1 MVATGFLTLAL
12 VSHWFAL
19 FQEEFNKTYSF
30 SEIENRYAVF
40 KDNYYNIHSHN
51 YGKKQ
56 NYTLKMNEFMDLTQE
71 EFKQKYIG
79 SGIDLRNSQ
88 VKCGLY
94 NYSRDIN
101 DLPESV
107 DWVKDGCVTPVKNQ
121 GSCGSCWAFSS
132 TGALEGAWAKKT
144 GKLISL
150 SEQQLV
156 DCAGGRYGNHGCNG
170 GLMDNAFKYV
180 FDNGLCSEEAYPY
193 TSGYASGNTF
203 GHTFGH
209 SFGHALN
216 KDPTVKNVCNAA
228 ICHSSISVVGC
239 SDVEKNNQLA
249 LKVAV
254 AHGPVSIA
262 VEADT
267 KIFQFYS
274 GGVVTDIALCGQNL
288 DHGVLIVGYG
298 VENGLKYWLVKNS
311 WGEDWGQDGYIKLG
325 RSDSADDAGVCGVA
339 KQASLP
345 LV

>member
-1 MVATGFLTLAL
+1 
-12 VSHWFAL
+12 
-19 FQEEFNKTYSF
+19 
-30 SEIENRYAVF
+30 
-40 KDNYYNIHSHN
+40 
-51 YGKKQ
+51 
-56 NYTLKMNEFMDLTQE
+56 MNEFMDLTQA

-88 VKCGLY
+88 VKCGVY
-94 NYSRDIN
+94 NYSLDTN
-101 DLPESV
+101 NLPESV

-144 GKLISL
+144 NKLISL

-180 FDNGLCSEEAYPY
+180 FDNGLCTEEAYPY
-193 TSGYASGNTF
+193 TSGS
-203 GHTFGH
+203 
-209 SFGHALN
+209 
-216 KDPTVKNVCNAA
+216 DPNVKNTCNSAT
-228 ICHSSISVVGC
+228 CHSSVSAVGC
-239 SDVEKNNQLA
+239 SDVEKNNQQA
-249 LKVAV
+249 LKAAV
-254 AHGPVSIA
+254 ALGPVSIA

-311 WGEDWGQDGYIKLG
+311 WGEGWGQDGYIKLG

-339 KQASLP
+339 KQASFP

>member
-30 SEIENRYAVF
+30 AEFENRYAIF
-40 KDNYYNIHSHN
+40 KDNYYNIHAHN

-56 NYTLKMNEFMDLTQE
+56 NYTLKMNEFMDLTQA

-79 SGIDLRNSQ
+79 SGIDLRNRQ

-94 NYSRDIN
+94 NYSRDTN
-101 DLPESV
+101 NLPESV

-144 GKLISL
+144 SKLIGL

-180 FDNGLCSEEAYPY
+180 FDNGLCTEEAYPY
-193 TSGYASGNTF
+193 TSGYTSGYAS
-203 GHTFGH
+203 
-209 SFGHALN
+209 
-216 KDPTVKNVCNAA
+216 DPTVKNVCNSATCA
-228 ICHSSISVVGC
+228 SSISVVGC

-249 LKVAV
+249 LKSAV
-254 AHGPVSIA
+254 ALGPVSIA

-311 WGEDWGQDGYIKLG
+311 WGEGWGEGGYIKLG

-339 KQASLP
+339 KQASFP

>member
-19 FQEEFNKTYSF
+19 FQEEFNKTYTF
-30 SEIENRYAVF
+30 SEFENRYAIF

-56 NYTLKMNEFMDLTQE
+56 NYTLKMNEFMDLTQA

-88 VKCGLY
+88 VKCDVY
-94 NYSRDIN
+94 NYSPDTN
-101 DLPESV
+101 KLPESV

-144 GKLISL
+144 DKLISL

-180 FDNGLCSEEAYPY
+180 FDNGLCTEEEYPY
-193 TSGYASGNTF
+193 TSNDKNTCKSA
-203 GHTFGH
+203 T
-209 SFGHALN
+209 
-216 KDPTVKNVCNAA
+216 CN
-228 ICHSSISVVGC
+228 SSVSVVGC

-249 LKVAV
+249 LKAAV

-311 WGEDWGQDGYIKLG
+311 WGEGWGQDGYIKLG
-325 RSDSADDAGVCGVA
+325 RSDSTDDPGVCGVA
-339 KQASLP
+339 KQASFP

>member
-19 FQEEFNKTYSF
+19 FQQEFNKTYSF
-30 SEIENRYAVF
+30 AEFENRYAIF
-40 KDNYYNIHSHN
+40 KDNYYSIHFHN

-56 NYTLKMNEFMDLTQE
+56 NYTLKMNEFMDLTQA

-88 VKCGLY
+88 VKCGVY
-94 NYSRDIN
+94 NYSLDTN
-101 DLPESV
+101 NLPESV

-144 GKLISL
+144 NKLISL

-180 FDNGLCSEEAYPY
+180 FDNGLCTEEAYPY
-193 TSGYASGNTF
+193 TSGS
-203 GHTFGH
+203 
-209 SFGHALN
+209 
-216 KDPTVKNVCNAA
+216 DPNVKNTCNSAT
-228 ICHSSISVVGC
+228 CHSSVSAVGC

-249 LKVAV
+249 LKAAV
-254 AHGPVSIA
+254 ALGPVSIA

-311 WGEDWGQDGYIKLG
+311 WGEGWGQDGYIKLG

-339 KQASLP
+339 KQASFP

>member
-1 MVATGFLTLAL
+1 MNTLLLMMSFLNF
-12 VSHWFAL
+12 SKSDKINWFSL
-19 FQEEFNKTYSF
+19 FQEKFSKKYNTLIEFEKRF
-30 SEIENRYAVF
+30 SIFKENYET
-40 KDNYYNIHSHN
+40 ISSHKN
-51 YGKKQ
+51 Q

-71 EFKQKYIG
+71 EFKQKYVG
-79 SGIDLRNSQ
+79 SGIYLRNSQ
-88 VKCGLY
+88 VKCSLY
-94 NYSRDIN
+94 DSSNN
-101 DLPESV
+101 LHLPEYV
-107 DWVKDGCVTPVKNQ
+107 DWVKDGLVTPVKNQ

-144 GKLISL
+144 NSLISL

-180 FDNGLCSEEAYPY
+180 FDNGLCSEEEYPY
-193 TSGYASGNTF
+193 TSGTS
-203 GHTFGH
+203 
-209 SFGHALN
+209 
-216 KDPTVKNVCNAA
+216 TVKNTCNSAT
-228 ICHSSISVVGC
+228 CHSSISVVGC
-239 SDVEKNNQLA
+239 SDVAKNNQLA
-249 LKVAV
+249 LKEAV
-254 AHGPVSIA
+254 ALHGPVSIA

-288 DHGVLIVGYG
+288 NHGVLIVGYG

-311 WGEDWGQDGYIKLG
+311 WGEGWGDGGYIKLG

-339 KQASLP
+339 KQASFP

>member
-1 MVATGFLTLAL
+1 MVATGFLNLL
-12 VSHWFAL
+12 LFGHWFTL
-19 FQEEFNKTYSF
+19 FQEKFNKTYTLTEFEKRF
-30 SEIENRYAVF
+30 SIFKENYH
-40 KDNYYNIHSHN
+40 NIHYHN
-51 YGKKQ
+51 YDNKQ
-56 NYTLKMNEFMDLTQE
+56 NYTLQMNEFMDLTQA

-79 SGIDLRNSQ
+79 SGIYLRNSQ
-88 VKCGLY
+88 VKCTLY
-94 NYSRDIN
+94 NYSDGKN
-101 DLPESV
+101 KLPESV

-144 GKLISL
+144 NTLISL

-180 FDNGLCSEEAYPY
+180 FDNGLCSEEEYPY
-193 TSGYASGNTF
+193 TSG
-203 GHTFGH
+203 
-209 SFGHALN
+209 
-216 KDPTVKNVCNAA
+216 KEPTVKTTCNSAT
-228 ICHSSISVVGC
+228 CHSSISAVGC
-239 SDVEKNNQLA
+239 SDVAKNNQLA
-249 LKVAV
+249 LKEAV
-254 AHGPVSIA
+254 ALHGPVSIA

-298 VENGLKYWLVKNS
+298 IENGLKYWLVKNS
-311 WGEDWGQDGYIKLG
+311 WGEGWGDGGYIKLG

-339 KQASLP
+339 KQASFP

>member
-19 FQEEFNKTYSF
+19 FQEEFNKTYTF
-30 SEIENRYAVF
+30 SEFENRYAIF

-56 NYTLKMNEFMDLTQE
+56 NYTLKMNEFMDLTQA
-71 EFKQKYIG
+71 EFKEKYIG

-94 NYSRDIN
+94 NYSRDTN
-101 DLPESV
+101 KLPESV

-144 GKLISL
+144 SKLIGL

-180 FDNGLCSEEAYPY
+180 FDNGLCTEEAYPY
-193 TSGYASGNTF
+193 TSGSYPN
-203 GHTFGH
+203 
-209 SFGHALN
+209 
-216 KDPTVKNVCNAA
+216 VKNTCNSA
-228 ICHSSISVVGC
+228 ICNSSISLVGC
-239 SDVEKNNQLA
+239 SDVEKNNQLD
-249 LKVAV
+249 LKAAV
-254 AHGPVSIA
+254 ALGPVSIA

-311 WGEDWGQDGYIKLG
+311 WGEGWGESGYIKLG
-325 RSDSADDAGVCGVA
+325 RSDSMNDAGVCGVA
-339 KQASLP
+339 KQASFP